1 MVLIVAG
8 FEMVTE
14 VGAPLFANDAVSTGT
29 VGEELQLVPVVHS
42 VPGPVQVPSTACAAS
57 GISIVS
63 APMYTLPRS
72 AARVDRVRAPGA
84 AIRMAMSPV
93 EMPNGGSGAECAVR
107 ERNRCE
113 HIPDPCN
120 DTAGKTRSCAT
131 LRAAPATD
139 VRPNGKGGS
148 APDQF
153 ADEVPAEIV
162 AVCGN
167 QVTPAASAG
176 WRARYQIVPGNR
188 HPKSPWRVSS

>member
-1 MVLIVAG
+1 MVLIAAL
-8 FEMVTE
+8 FEIVTDG
-14 VGAPLFANDAVSTGT
+14 GAPLLVNDAMLSGT
-29 VGEELQLVPVVHS
+29 VGLELQLVPVVHS
-42 VPGPVQVPSTACAAS
+42 PPGPVQVPSTACAAP
-57 GISIVS
+57 GTSIVS
-63 APMYTLPRS
+63 APMHTLPRS

-84 AIRMAMSPV
+84 AIRMAMSSV

-153 ADEVPAEIV
+153 ADEVQE
-162 AVCGN
+162 
-167 QVTPAASAG
+167 
-176 WRARYQIVPGNR
+176 
-188 HPKSPWRVSS
+188 

>member
-1 MVLIVAG
+1 MVLIAAL
-8 FEMVTE
+8 FEMVTDG
-14 VGAPLFANDAVSTGT
+14 GAPLLVNDAVLSGT
-29 VGEELQLVPVVHS
+29 VGLELQLVPVVHS
-42 VPGPVQVPSTACAAS
+42 PPGPVQVPSTACAAP
-57 GISIVS
+57 GTSIVS
-63 APMYTLPRS
+63 APMHTLPS
-72 AARVDRVRAPGA
+72 NAARVAVRAPGA

-153 ADEVPAEIV
+153 ADEVPA
-162 AVCGN
+162 
-167 QVTPAASAG
+167 
-176 WRARYQIVPGNR
+176 
-188 HPKSPWRVSS
+188 